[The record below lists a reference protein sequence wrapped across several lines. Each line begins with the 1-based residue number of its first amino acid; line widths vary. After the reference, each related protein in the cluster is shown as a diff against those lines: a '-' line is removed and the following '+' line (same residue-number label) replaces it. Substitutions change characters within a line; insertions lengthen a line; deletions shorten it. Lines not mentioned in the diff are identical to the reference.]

1 MFFNLGHTACPT
13 WEMEMCEGFSNNPGK
28 QDRAAKLHIKFYVP
42 EEIQLVTQRQT
53 KGEMSFSKSSN
64 VKSLSMLPKSTV
76 LHYLC
81 INISVHTYSMFL
93 KCIS

>member
-42 EEIQLVTQRQT
+42 ENTACNTKT

-64 VKSLSMLPKSTV
+64 VKSLSMLPKVYCPS
-76 LHYLC
+76 LF
-81 INISVHTYSMFL
+81 VH
-93 KCIS
+93 